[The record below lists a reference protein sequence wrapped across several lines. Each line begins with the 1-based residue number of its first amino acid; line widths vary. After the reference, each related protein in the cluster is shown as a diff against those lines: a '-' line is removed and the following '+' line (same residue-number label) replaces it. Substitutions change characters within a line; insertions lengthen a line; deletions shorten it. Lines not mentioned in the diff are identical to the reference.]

1 MAVYRTTQAD
11 TWDQVALKAYG
22 SEMATAGIMAENG
35 MLDPLLLTIWRFDNG
50 TELRQ
55 PELRP
60 DAKTTSQLPV
70 WRRDDA

>member
-1 MAVYRTTQAD
+1 MATYRTTQAD
-11 TWDQVALKAYG
+11 TWDQIALKAYG
-22 SEMATAGIMAENG
+22 SEMATQGIMAANG
-35 MLDPLLLTIWRFDNG
+35 MLDPLLLTVWRFDNG

>member
-1 MAVYRTTQAD
+1 
-11 TWDQVALKAYG
+11 
-22 SEMATAGIMAENG
+22 MATAGIMAENG

-70 WRRDDA
+70 WRRDDD